1 MLYVK
6 LDGKEIGSAIIYRGK
21 NVTLDLGDK
30 KIIASQS
37 KAVAHF
43 VKQYK
48 LQQENHH
55 DNNQ

>member
-1 MLYVK
+1 M

-43 VKQYK
+43 VKQHK
-48 LQQENHH
+48 LQQVDTNAN
-55 DNNQ
+55 DQ

>member
-1 MLYVK
+1 VK

-48 LQQENHH
+48 IQQGNNHDSH
-55 DNNQ
+55 Q